1 MGEEEAEE
9 EEEIVG
15 SGVVFDVWIFML
27 VLLYVYG
34 SGRKYERRFLS
45 LVFLISI
52 RLLYSINRFSY
63 PGIFNVHTRSLHS
76 PSNAF
81 LTRYF

>member
-1 MGEEEAEE
+1 MGEEEEEEE

-45 LVFLISI
+45 LVFFDIHSVVVL
-52 RLLYSINRFSY
+52 
-63 PGIFNVHTRSLHS
+63 HQSL
-76 PSNAF
+76 F
-81 LTRYF
+81 LPRYF